1 MKIFNSSSVSSINYY
16 DYSEFDLTKC
26 NDFEISLVSNTDT
39 SEDLSFYY
47 GKRKL
52 KDTLVVDS
60 LPVGREFP
68 NDKLY
73 FVVDKNNY
81 EIIYKDSQGVLMSI
95 SDFLKVRDVVVSGD
109 FLKILWSTGD
119 HTSFLITIKDGTV
132 TDSVNKII
140 DQAVSKLK
148 DQYTVK
154 WEHFGL

>member
-16 DYSEFDLTKC
+16 DHSEFDLTKC
-26 NDFEISLVSNTDT
+26 SDFEISLVSNTDT
-39 SEDLSFYY
+39 SEGLSFYY

-73 FVVDKNNY
+73 FVVGKNNY
-81 EIIYKDSQGVLMSI
+81 EIVYKNVQGVLISI
-95 SDFLKVRDVVVSGD
+95 SDFLKVRDVLVNGD
-109 FLKILWSTGD
+109 FLEILWSTGD
-119 HTSFLITIKDGTV
+119 RTSFLITIKDGVV
-132 TDSVNKII
+132 TDSVSKIV
-140 DQAVSKLK
+140 DQAVSKLN
-148 DQYTVK
+148 DQYTTK

>member
-1 MKIFNSSSVSSINYY
+1 MKILNSSSVSSINYY

-39 SEDLSFYY
+39 SEGLSFYY

-81 EIIYKDSQGVLMSI
+81 EIIYKDSQGVLVSI
-95 SDFLKVRDVVVSGD
+95 SDFLKVRDVLVNGD
-109 FLKILWSTGD
+109 FLEILWSTGD
-119 HTSFLITIKDGTV
+119 RTSLLITIKDGVV

-148 DQYTVK
+148 DQYTTK